1 MKKIIIGIDE
11 AGRGP
16 LAGPVVAVACSVL
29 HTRYPMQHTKLRD
42 SKALSP
48 KQREQIYSELLYN
61 PQVEW
66 GIGQVSEKQI
76 DKINIL
82 QATRLAMEKAFHSLQ
97 KKLRKRGVEP
107 QLVIIDGNFLINIS
121 TPQRAIV
128 KADTT
133 VMQCMAA
140 SIVAKVI
147 RDRLMQKLH
156 VKYPLYNFASHKG
169 YGTKFHLKML
179 KIHGPCPIHRLTFA
193 PCR

>member
-1 MKKIIIGIDE
+1 MKKIIVGIDE

-16 LAGPVVAVACSVL
+16 LAGPVIAAAVTIFANYKIL
-29 HTRYPMQHTKLRD
+29 GLNRD
-42 SKALSP
+42 SKQLTA
-48 KQREQIYSELLYN
+48 KQRNEFFHIITN
-61 PQVEW
+61 HPKIEW

-97 KKLRKRGVEP
+97 KKLHKRGVEP

-121 TPQRAIV
+121 TPQRAVV